1 MEDEFYLSDAVMTHY
16 RLYEH
21 READLQLGVKVSKE
35 LKPYL
40 PAAKE
45 NCEAFPKDP
54 KKKLLNEIIQRM
66 NDLFVE
72 DGVSKSNMLNHVDT
86 IVGKISENEVEMYQL
101 RSNIKKQAMLGQ
113 FSESIN
119 NAII

>member
-1 MEDEFYLSDAVMTHY
+1 VVEDEFYLSDVVMTHY
-16 RLYEH
+16 RLHEQS
-21 READLQLGVKVSKE
+21 EADLQLGMKVSEE

-40 PAAKE
+40 AAAKE
-45 NCEAFPKDP
+45 CCEAVPKDP

-72 DGVSKSNMLNHVDT
+72 DGVSKHDMLNHVDT

-101 RSNIKKQAMLGQ
+101 RSNIR
-113 FSESIN
+113 E
-119 NAII
+119 